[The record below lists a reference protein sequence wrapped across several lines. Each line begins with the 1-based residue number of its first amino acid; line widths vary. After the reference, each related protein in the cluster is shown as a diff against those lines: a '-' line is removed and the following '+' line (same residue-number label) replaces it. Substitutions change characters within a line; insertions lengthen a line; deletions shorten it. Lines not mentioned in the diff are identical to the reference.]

1 MNYNKKMEEM
11 KGVKVF
17 AGVDVGKEKH
27 FMSLIGEDGLVKNTG
42 ICISNSLKGFEK
54 MVGML
59 KSTGTEKEVVVGM
72 EPTGHY
78 WKALG
83 YYLKE
88 KGYMIYLVNPYH
100 VKLSKEMRDNSQR
113 KTDKKDSELIA
124 HLVREGKFLNSR
136 LLDGNYEELRRL
148 TTARERM
155 VQEIVRCRIRLI
167 SILDEYLPE
176 YERCFCKITAK
187 TSLKLLNKY
196 GIKGL
201 REKSVALEVVKD
213 IVLGSRHKIPKE
225 RALEILGKL
234 ENTIGLKEGLTGAE
248 IELKIWLEELEGYL
262 NKLSNIE
269 KEIKKV
275 LDSTEEAK
283 YLLSIKGVGYI
294 TAAIVLGQTGSFRS
308 FNNAKQLE
316 KFAGLDLV
324 ERSSGKRVGGK
335 RISKRGRKLLRH
347 GLYRVAI
354 VAIARCKEF
363 KALYEYKVNILK
375 KNKMIAVTDITVK
388 MLRIM
393 FAVVKN
399 KTMYDGNLVLKAI
412 AYS

>member
-1 MNYNKKMEEM
+1 MKYNKKMEEI

-17 AGVDVGKEKH
+17 AGVDIGKEAH
-27 FMSLIGEDGLVKNTG
+27 FMSLIAKDGEVIESGMRIV
-42 ICISNSLKGFEK
+42 NSKEGFKE
-54 MVGML
+54 MLEML
-59 KSTGTEKEVVVGM
+59 KSIGTEKEVAVGM

-78 WKALG
+78 WKPLG
-83 YYLKE
+83 YYLHE
-88 KGYMIYLVNPYH
+88 KGYRVYLVNPYH

-113 KTDKKDSELIA
+113 KTDKKDSRLIA
-124 HLVREGKFLNSR
+124 YLLMEGKFLNSR
-136 LLDGNYEELRRL
+136 LLSGNYEELRRL
-148 TTARERM
+148 TTARERI

-176 YERCFCKITAK
+176 YERCFCKITTK

-196 GIKGL
+196 GIRGL
-201 REKSVALEVVKD
+201 REKSNTKEVLED
-213 IVLGSRHKIPKE
+213 IVKFSKHKISE
-225 RALEILGKL
+225 ARALEIVGKL
-234 ENTIGLKEGLTGAE
+234 ENTIGLKEGLKGAE
-248 IELKIWLEELEGYL
+248 IELKLWIKQLEGYMADL
-262 NKLSNIE
+262 KNIE
-269 KEIKKV
+269 EEIERV
-275 LDSTEEAK
+275 LNETEESK

-294 TAAIVLGQTGSFRS
+294 TAAIVLGQTGSFRNFS
-308 FNNAKQLE
+308 NAKELE

-324 ERSSGKRVGGK
+324 ERSSGKRIGEKSV
-335 RISKRGRKLLRH
+335 SKRGRKLLRH